1 MRVLDWDGYVRL
13 AFDEIRLAG
22 AGSPQVARRLRA
34 ALEGLKTVA
43 PPARHPA
50 LDRQLDLLGAAVAR
64 QYHDDRDR
72 RAALTPDTEGIG
84 SGPDV
89 AMADGQKDSWP
100 GP

>member
-1 MRVLDWDGYVRL
+1 MT
-13 AFDEIRLAG
+13 
-22 AGSPQVARRLRA
+22 RRLRA
-34 ALEGLKTVA
+34 ILESLKTVA

-50 LDRQLDLLGAAVAR
+50 LDRQLDLLGADVDR

-72 RAALTPDTEGIG
+72 RAAFTPDTEGIG

-89 AMADGQKDSWP
+89 VMADGQQGSWL

>member
-22 AGSPQVARRLRA
+22 AGSPQVARRLRG

-43 PPARHPA
+43 PPARRPA

-84 SGPDV
+84 SGPDIV
-89 AMADGQKDSWP
+89 MADGQQDSWP
-100 GP
+100 RP